1 MARKAIP
8 TGAVL
13 GVPVRPQHRDSAR
26 AGPAQIDALQ
36 AVEVSQLVQ
45 AKGWPSVTVLLDT
58 VPASRMLPAD
68 GERLAGLVRVA
79 HQELEARGVDA
90 PEVRRRLTTLAE
102 QARSGP
108 TGRGLALFAS
118 TEVARSLRLPVTVEP
133 DVVIEGTFRTR
144 EVLQSLHRTPPH
156 LLLVLRATSAQ
167 LYRGHADTLVPVGDP
182 AFPVEHSM
190 PVLGALEAGDD
201 RQHEFVRRVD
211 AALATARSRR
221 LAPLIVA
228 GDIEPVRRLLR
239 TSTHLDRLAG
249 VVMGADAESMP
260 ALYTAARLSL
270 AEYLRSR
277 EEEAID
283 ALDIATA
290 ADPAHVYAG
299 IRDCWDAAHAAQPV
313 MLLVEEGH
321 TWPALVD
328 DDGIRRLPADSE
340 PGTGSRRSDLV
351 DDLVETVI
359 DRGGWVAF
367 ARNGRL
373 ADHDRVALVTAP
385 DR

>member
-1 MARKAIP
+1 MARD
-8 TGAVL
+8 TL
-13 GVPVRPQHRDSAR
+13 LDVPVRTPRREKGHSTSS
-26 AGPAQIDALQ
+26 QIDTLQ
-36 AVEVSQLVQ
+36 AAEVSQLVQ
-45 AKGWPSVTVLLDT
+45 ARAWPSVTLLLDT
-58 VPASRMLPAD
+58 VPAARMLPAD
-68 GERLAGLVRVA
+68 GERLFGLVNAA
-79 HQELEARGVDA
+79 HEELETRGVDA
-90 PEVRRRLTTLAE
+90 PEVRRRLGTLAQ

-118 TEVARSLRLPVTVEP
+118 AVLVRSLRLPVTVEP
-133 DVVIEGTFRTR
+133 SVVVEGTFRTR

-156 LLLVLRATSAQ
+156 LLLLLRATSAQ
-167 LYRGHADTLVPVGDP
+167 LYRGHADTLVPTGDV
-182 AFPVEHSM
+182 AFPVEHTM
-190 PVLGALEAGDD
+190 PVLGALENGDD
-201 RQHEFVRRVD
+201 RQHEFVARVD
-211 AALATARSRR
+211 AALAKARSRR
-221 LAPLIVA
+221 PAPLIVA

-239 TSTHLDRLAG
+239 TSKHLDRLAG
-249 VVMGADAESMP
+249 VVMGDDAESVP

-277 EEEAID
+277 EEEAVD
-283 ALDIATA
+283 ALEAATA
-290 ADPAHVYAG
+290 ADPETVHAG
-299 IRDCWDAAHAAQPV
+299 IRDCWDAAHAARPV
-313 MLLVEEGH
+313 MLVVEEGH

-373 ADHDRVALVTAP
+373 AEHDRVALVTAA
-385 DR
+385 D